1 MSQTQNDRHPDIE
14 IYVHK
19 SSLKQVEDWLES
31 VFGQLQANGSKG
43 NSHRFSVTLDSNLI
57 PITVIE
63 KAAPGYTSIW
73 FDSAFTPWAR
83 DLECARQAQSKL
95 DTEVRCIA
103 SGWQEGDE
111 PDEWWS
117 VSETGEKKIQWNG

>member
-1 MSQTQNDRHPDIE
+1 MSQTPNDRHPDIE

-19 SSLKQVEDWLES
+19 RSLQRIQLWLES
-31 VFGQLQANGSKG
+31 IFDQLEPAGQTG
-43 NSHRFSVTLDSNLI
+43 NSHRFIATGSDQQI

-73 FDSAFTPWAR
+73 FDSDQTPWPR
-83 DLECARQAQSKL
+83 DLDCARQALSQL
-95 DTEVRCIA
+95 ECEIRCIA

-117 VSETGEKKIQWNG
+117 VSHNGEQKIQWGG